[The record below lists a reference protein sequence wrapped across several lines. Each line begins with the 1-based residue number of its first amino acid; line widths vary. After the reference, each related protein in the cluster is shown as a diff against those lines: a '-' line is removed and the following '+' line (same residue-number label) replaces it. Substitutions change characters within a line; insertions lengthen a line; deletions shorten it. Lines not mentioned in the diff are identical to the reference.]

1 MVTIFEGKFHQVKRM
16 FHALGNN
23 VEQLRRIQIGS
34 LKLDT
39 SLAEGECREMTDE
52 ELELVSLDEN

>member
-1 MVTIFEGKFHQVKRM
+1 M

-34 LKLDT
+34 LKLDA
-39 SLAEGECREMTDE
+39 SLPEGDCRELSE
-52 ELELVSLDEN
+52 KELELVFTDEE

>member
-1 MVTIFEGKFHQVKRM
+1 M
-16 FHALGNN
+16 FHAVGNN
-23 VEQLRRIQIGS
+23 VEHLRRIQIGS

-52 ELELVSLDEN
+52 ELELVFLDEN

>member
-1 MVTIFEGKFHQVKRM
+1 M

-39 SLAEGECREMTDE
+39 SLAEGECRELTEE
-52 ELELVSLDEN
+52 ELELIYLDE